1 MLTLYGNTYAGFRFL
16 NDGKS
21 PVPRPPFQPRP
32 ESSDPHSSFDRDWMK
47 EGKETGVEEEG
58 GRGTLKKVSDR
69 EKKKKKGCKKVKK
82 RRGGDEGKG
91 GFRVEDRGR
100 DSTTKV
106 ENKVCAI
113 LGITILKKTWFDIL
127 LLAIFVPAAWLCCR
141 VGRRVK
147 GVEGLFLYGCKMGRG
162 G

>member
-1 MLTLYGNTYAGFRFL
+1 M
-16 NDGKS
+16 
-21 PVPRPPFQPRP
+21 
-32 ESSDPHSSFDRDWMK
+32 
-47 EGKETGVEEEG
+47 EEG